1 MPFWVQHTEK
11 RVNTQYQ
18 QVGLSSDEVVDL
30 AAAFRLYGFWRIEL
44 DSGHF
49 FATEDLCHIFG
60 MEPQDGPI
68 NLMAITARI
77 HPEDMPRLMETFERA
92 SAERLTY
99 HNIYRIRTDAEDYKY
114 VRSVGKFRDK
124 PGTAGEVVGVT
135 YEFFA
140 QRPGVTFFLDEMPD
154 NQA

>member
-1 MPFWVQHTEK
+1 MPFWVQHAEK

-18 QVGLSSDEVVDL
+18 QVGLSSDEVVEL
-30 AAAFRLYGFWRIEL
+30 SASFRLYGFWRIEL
-44 DSGHF
+44 DSGLF
-49 FATEDLCHIFG
+49 FATEDVCRIFG
-60 MEPQDGPI
+60 MEPQEGPI
-68 NLMAITARI
+68 NLMAVTARI

-99 HNIYRIRTDAEDYKY
+99 HNIYRVRTDAEDYKY

-124 PGTAGEVVGVT
+124 AGSAGEVVGLT

-140 QRPGVTFFLDEMPD
+140 QRPGVTFFLNDMPGD
-154 NQA
+154 QA

>member
-18 QVGLSSDEVVDL
+18 QVGLSSDEVVEL

-49 FATEDLCHIFG
+49 FATEDLCRIFG
-60 MEPQDGPI
+60 IEPQDGPI

-99 HNIYRIRTDAEDYKY
+99 HNIYRIRTDVEDYKY

-124 PGTAGEVVGVT
+124 PGTSGEVVGVT

-140 QRPGVTFFLDEMPD
+140 QRPGVTFFLDEMPG

>member
-1 MPFWVQHTEK
+1 LPFWVQHTEK
-11 RVNTQYQ
+11 RVNTQSQ
-18 QVGLSSDEVVDL
+18 QVGLSSDEVVEL

-49 FATEDLCHIFG
+49 FATEDLCRIFG

-140 QRPGVTFFLDEMPD
+140 QRPGVTFFLDETPG

>member
-18 QVGLSSDEVVDL
+18 QVGLSSEEVVEL

-49 FATEDLCHIFG
+49 FATEDLCRIFG
-60 MEPQDGPI
+60 IEPQDGPI

-99 HNIYRIRTDAEDYKY
+99 HNIYRIRTDVEDYKY

-124 PGTAGEVVGVT
+124 PGTSGEVVGVT

-140 QRPGVTFFLDEMPD
+140 QRPGVTFFLDEMPG

>member
-1 MPFWVQHTEK
+1 LPFWVQHTEK

-18 QVGLSSDEVVDL
+18 QVGLSSEEVVEL

-49 FATEDLCHIFG
+49 FATEDLCRIFG
-60 MEPQDGPI
+60 IEPQDGPI

-99 HNIYRIRTDAEDYKY
+99 HNIYRIRTDVEDYKY

-124 PGTAGEVVGVT
+124 PGTSGEVVGVT

-140 QRPGVTFFLDEMPD
+140 QRPGVTFFLDEMPG

>member
-1 MPFWVQHTEK
+1 LPFWVQHTEK

-18 QVGLSSDEVVDL
+18 QVGLSSDEVVEL

-49 FATEDLCHIFG
+49 FATEDLCRIFG

-140 QRPGVTFFLDEMPD
+140 QRPGVTFFLDETPG

>member
-1 MPFWVQHTEK
+1 
-11 RVNTQYQ
+11 
-18 QVGLSSDEVVDL
+18 VGLSSEEVVEL

-49 FATEDLCHIFG
+49 FATEDLCRIFG
-60 MEPQDGPI
+60 IEPQDGPI

-99 HNIYRIRTDAEDYKY
+99 HNIYRIRTDVEDYKY

-124 PGTAGEVVGVT
+124 PGTSGEVVGVT

-140 QRPGVTFFLDEMPD
+140 QRPGVTFFLDEMPG

>member
-18 QVGLSSDEVVDL
+18 QVGLSSEEVVEL
-30 AAAFRLYGFWRIEL
+30 AAAFRLYGFWRIDL

-49 FATEDLCHIFG
+49 FATEDLCRIFG
-60 MEPQDGPI
+60 IEPQDGPI

-99 HNIYRIRTDAEDYKY
+99 HNIYRIRTDVEDYKY

-124 PGTAGEVVGVT
+124 PGTSGEVVGVT

-140 QRPGVTFFLDEMPD
+140 QRPGVTFFLDEMPG